1 MFDFVLRMLDLVL
14 KMFDSVLKRAF
25 ELLRIEE
32 FDIKQGD
39 GIQVSLLLG
48 REICWWLSVT

>member
-1 MFDFVLRMLDLVL
+1 MLDLVL